1 MSGTEN
7 PFQSNTTPEN
17 DSAGQAGGSRS
28 VVRNTLSTGSQTTV
42 INATEAVSNDNDPP
56 TLTLRL
62 TNTNDPNET
71 ETGEKSKPKK
81 LARKQVSWTQE
92 TVDNEHMGRKKSKCC
107 CVYVKPKT
115 FGESDTESDENDEDD
130 CKNCSGHTKSDPKK
144 NLDS

>member
-17 DSAGQAGGSRS
+17 DSAGEAGGSRS

-81 LARKQVSWTQE
+81 LARKQVSWTQ
-92 TVDNEHMGRKKSKCC
+92 VVQKDR
-107 CVYVKPKT
+107 VKQLSAFSVLTEQAICQHLPQMHNN
-115 FGESDTESDENDEDD
+115 GEFI
-130 CKNCSGHTKSDPKK
+130 
-144 NLDS
+144 LRF